1 MDIAINQSQPHHE
14 VSIEPSLKLHI
25 CRICGKAFASGC
37 ALGGHMRIH
46 GIQKDLDIE
55 EEEEDTFTTTDSA
68 DGSGPYSSDLGARL
82 PKLKYAL
89 RTKGGCYRNHY
100 AMFGSWNPILPSDH
114 DLTNQSSSDIIN
126 DGSMCQSKQS
136 CMDQA
141 HFKPGYTLTEDE
153 QVAQSL
159 VMLSRDE
166 GLTYPKP
173 WALPLLKEV
182 LEPSS
187 GPSCRVE
194 AAIVEQARLK
204 LPLMVPPIR
213 FRSMEQ
219 MTPATPVK
227 DPKPGSGYRKLFEC
241 KSCNKVFTSH
251 QALGGHRA
259 SHRKVKGCSLANGLA
274 EDSNNDLLYRTSAT
288 NITDDE
294 IDNSMAIV
302 LSEHAHTAITEPG
315 KKKMKIHECTICH
328 RLFPTGQ
335 ALGGH
340 KRCHWLVQNN
350 NQTAYGQQ
358 VATIGHVGTVA
369 PVFSGSTKMLNLF
382 KDQPKEPLT
391 VQPTSSANMSV
402 LDLGLVTVSPRDNV
416 VVIEDEVDSKKV
428 KNERKRKPSDDRLA
442 DLGPNGWLRVGIGS
456 NVLA

>member
-1 MDIAINQSQPHHE
+1 
-14 VSIEPSLKLHI
+14 
-25 CRICGKAFASGC
+25 
-37 ALGGHMRIH
+37 MRIH

-55 EEEEDTFTTTDSA
+55 EEEDTFTATDSA
-68 DGSGPYSSDLGARL
+68 DGSGPYSSDLGVGL

-89 RTKGGCYRNHY
+89 RTNGGCYRNHH
-100 AMFGSWNPILPSDH
+100 AMFGSWNPILTSDH
-114 DLTNQSSSDIIN
+114 DLNNQSSSDIIS
-126 DGSMCQSKQS
+126 DGSRCQSKRS

-153 QVAQSL
+153 EVAQSL

-173 WALPLLKEV
+173 WPLPLLKQV

-187 GPSCRVE
+187 GPSCPVE

-213 FRSMEQ
+213 FRSMQQ
-219 MTPATPVK
+219 MKAVTPLK
-227 DPKPGSGYRKLFEC
+227 DPKPSSGYRKLFEC

-274 EDSNNDLLYRTSAT
+274 EDSNNDLLYRTGAT
-288 NITDDE
+288 NNITDE

-302 LSEHAHTAITEPG
+302 LSEHAHTTTTEPAG

-340 KRCHWLVQNN
+340 KRCHWLVQNS
-350 NQTAYGQQ
+350 NQPAYQQQ
-358 VATIGHVGTVA
+358 VATLGHAGIVA
-369 PVFSGSTKMLNLF
+369 PVFSGSTEMLNLF

-391 VQPTSSANMSV
+391 VQPTISSANMSV

>member
-1 MDIAINQSQPHHE
+1 
-14 VSIEPSLKLHI
+14 
-25 CRICGKAFASGC
+25 
-37 ALGGHMRIH
+37 MRIH

-55 EEEEDTFTTTDSA
+55 EEKDTFTTTDSA
-68 DGSGPYSSDLGARL
+68 DGSGLYSSDPGAGL

-89 RTKGGCYRNHY
+89 RTNGGCYRNHH
-100 AMFGSWNPILPSDH
+100 AMFGSWNPILTSDH

-126 DGSMCQSKQS
+126 DGSRCQSKQS

-153 QVAQSL
+153 EVAQSL

-173 WALPLLKEV
+173 WALPLLKQV

-187 GPSCRVE
+187 GPSCPVE

-219 MTPATPVK
+219 MTAVTPVK

-274 EDSNNDLLYRTSAT
+274 EDSNNDLLYRTDAT
-288 NITDDE
+288 NNITNE

-302 LSEHAHTAITEPG
+302 LSKHVHTTTTEPAG

-350 NQTAYGQQ
+350 NQSAYQKQ
-358 VATIGHVGTVA
+358 VTTLGHAGIVA
-369 PVFSGSTKMLNLF
+369 PVFSGSTEMLNLF

-391 VQPTSSANMSV
+391 VQPTISSANMLV
-402 LDLGLVTVSPRDNV
+402 LDLGLVNVSLTNNV

-456 NVLA
+456 NVPA

>member
-14 VSIEPSLKLHI
+14 VPIEPSLKLHI
-25 CRICGKAFASGC
+25 CRVCSLKLHLSF
-37 ALGGHMRIH
+37 
-46 GIQKDLDIE
+46 
-55 EEEEDTFTTTDSA
+55 
-68 DGSGPYSSDLGARL
+68 GAES

-89 RTKGGCYRNHY
+89 RTKGGCYRNHH
-100 AMFGSWNPILPSDH
+100 AMFGSCNPILPSDH

-126 DGSMCQSKQS
+126 DGSRCQSKRS

-219 MTPATPVK
+219 MMPATPVK
-227 DPKPGSGYRKLFEC
+227 DPKPGSGYRK

-274 EDSNNDLLYRTSAT
+274 EDSNNDLLYRTGAT
-288 NITDDE
+288 NITDE

-328 RLFPTGQ
+328 HLFPTGQ

-340 KRCHWLVQNN
+340 KRCHWLVQNS
-350 NQTAYGQQ
+350 NQMTYEQQ
-358 VATIGHVGTVA
+358 VATLGHAGTVA

-382 KDQPKEPLT
+382 KD
-391 VQPTSSANMSV
+391 
-402 LDLGLVTVSPRDNV
+402 
-416 VVIEDEVDSKKV
+416 
-428 KNERKRKPSDDRLA
+428 
-442 DLGPNGWLRVGIGS
+442 
-456 NVLA
+456 